1 MIWLQAEIL
10 RKNMNPKLL
19 TILLFVFLSIIVCPA
34 QKSQEKSEAEK
45 WREDLQFLAAE
56 LPKRHKNAFHTM
68 TREQFEKAVKD
79 LDAKIPKLTRN
90 QIMLELARIVSM
102 VQDGHTG
109 LWLPFAPEANFHA
122 LPIKF
127 YLFKDGLFIQSA
139 TPENANIVGGKVL
152 KIGNVSAEKA
162 IETVGEY
169 VPRDNI
175 YGIKNTVPT
184 YLLSPEILQALGFIK
199 DTEKVELLIEKDG
212 KQFTVEIKSAGLF
225 TNLAGAEARK
235 GWINAR
241 DNSKN
246 PTPLWLKN
254 SGNPFWFEY
263 VSETKSLY
271 VQLNQVLN
279 KQDETVE
286 NFFGRVSEEINKNE
300 VEKLVL
306 DLRLNGGGN
315 NGLVPHIIRAIVKAD
330 KIDKKGK
337 FFVIIGRQ
345 TFSAAQNLVN
355 ELEKYTK
362 ATFVGEPTASHVN
375 LYGDARP
382 IFLPNSK
389 LRVNISSLWWQ
400 NMVELDRR
408 PWTSPQVSASLTFA
422 DYANNIDPAMQ
433 AVLNYQL
440 RPTMTELVRADF
452 EAGNLAVVK
461 AKLIEFR
468 KDPANEFVS
477 VEAELNAAGYRLMA
491 AQRIEQ
497 AIELF
502 KLNTELYPDS
512 ANVFDSLG
520 EALANAGKREEA
532 IKAYERALLLSPNY
546 PSAVEALQRLKGQ

>member
-1 MIWLQAEIL
+1 M
-10 RKNMNPKLL
+10 KLL
-19 TILLFVFLSIIVCPA
+19 TVIFLLILTQITFA
-34 QKSQEKSEAEK
+34 QTQSTESLTAEK
-45 WREDLQFLAAE
+45 WREDLRFLAAE

-79 LDAKIPKLTRN
+79 LDTKIPNLTGN
-90 QIMLELARIVSM
+90 QIMLELAKIVSM

-127 YLFKDGLFIQSA
+127 YLFKEGLFIQSA
-139 TPENANIVGGKVL
+139 APEYANVVGGKVL

-162 IETVGEY
+162 IEIVGEY

-175 YGIKNTVPT
+175 FGVKNTAPM
-184 YLLSPEILQALGFIK
+184 YLISPEILQALGFIK
-199 DTEKVELLIEKDG
+199 DADKVDLQLEKNG
-212 KQFTVEIKSAGLF
+212 KQFSAELKPADLFPNLIGVE
-225 TNLAGAEARK
+225 TRK
-235 GWINAR
+235 GWVDACDNAT
-241 DNSKN
+241 N

-254 SGNPFWFEY
+254 QGSGFWFEY
-263 VSETKSLY
+263 VPDSKIFY
-271 VQLNQVLN
+271 IQFNQVAN

-286 NFFGRVSEEINKNE
+286 KFFERVSEELNKNE

-315 NGLVPHIIRAIVKAD
+315 NGLVPNIIRAIVKAD

-345 TFSAAQNLVN
+345 TFSAAQNLTN

-362 ATFVGEPTASHVN
+362 ATFVGEPTGSHVN

-382 IFLPNSK
+382 VFLPNSK

-408 PWTSPQVSASLTFA
+408 PWTSPQVSAALTFA
-422 DYANNIDPAMQ
+422 DYANNIDPAME
-433 AVLNYQL
+433 AIINYKP
-440 RPTMTELVRADF
+440 RPTLTELVRADF
-452 EAGNLAVVK
+452 EAGNMAAVK

-497 AIELF
+497 AVELF

-512 ANVFDSLG
+512 ANVYDSYG

-532 IKAYERALLLSPNY
+532 IKAYEKALQLAPNY
-546 PSAVEALQRLKGQ
+546 PSAVEALQRLKRQ